1 MDTFALG
8 DWIDPKDRKP
18 KHTIFNCKGCLQ
30 NENWKDAMVILPVQ
44 LLLHQPKV
52 EKTGLIEKQVLRR

>member
-1 MDTFALG
+1 MDTFALV

-18 KHTIFNCKGCLQ
+18 KHTIFNCKHLQ
-30 NENWKDAMVILPVQ
+30 NENQKDAMAMLPLL

-52 EKTGLIEKQVLRR
+52 EKIGLIEKQVLTR

>member
-8 DWIDPKDRKP
+8 NWTDPKDRKQ

-30 NENWKDAMVILPVQ
+30 NENWKDGMVMLPVQ
-44 LLLHQPKV
+44 FLLHQPKV
-52 EKTGLIEKQVLRR
+52 EKTGLIEKQVLTR

>member
-30 NENWKDAMVILPVQ
+30 NENWKEAMVILPVQ

-52 EKTGLIEKQVLRR
+52 EKTG